1 MTGFSAPSPQ
11 VGAFPAT
18 KESQF
23 LLPERTNQVALSGTE
38 PFQRGGEA
46 LFQDNRMTYYA
57 QEAYDILDDAL
68 EKMVG
73 EMISTDPDCRTIEQL
88 IEKHDTQLWTQ
99 A

>member
-1 MTGFSAPSPQ
+1 MSGFSAPSPP

-18 KESQF
+18 KESQI
-23 LLPERTNQVALSGTE
+23 LRPERANQGALSGTE
-38 PFQRGGEA
+38 LCQRGGEA
-46 LFQDNRMTYYA
+46 LYRDNRMTYYA

-73 EMISTDPDCRTIEQL
+73 EMISTDPDCRTIDQL
-88 IEKHDTQLWTQ
+88 LEKHDTQPWTQ